1 MIWWISISAVT
12 FGYLDQNLA
21 SATWKCGSCFVL
33 DVQAPAC
40 GDLNSI
46 WPMFKHGFL
55 NTVADHVHTFM
66 TRCTHLHM
74 SVSSRMIHHVTNL
87 SSSQT
92 GLFEHDNEFPVL
104 KRPPQSPDLDPVDL
118 LWDVVEP
125 EICIMGRAAKNF
137 LKSAWCCYV
146 INLWGECVHH
156 LVEYTSKVGIDL
168 NVKFKYRKY

>member
-12 FGYLDQNLA
+12 FGYLDHNLA

-92 GLFEHDNEFPVL
+92 GVFEHDNEFPVL
-104 KRPPQSPDLDPVDL
+104 KQLSTVSRSRSSRSPLGCGGTRDLYHGSCSQKIFEKCVML
-118 LWDVVEP
+118 L
-125 EICIMGRAAKNF
+125 C
-137 LKSAWCCYV
+137 
-146 INLWGECVHH
+146 H
-156 LVEYTSKVGIDL
+156 
-168 NVKFKYRKY
+168 